1 MKKSILP
8 WVRKQYHSLA
18 LFGIFACVM
27 SLSACATV
35 PAGTSSANTA
45 LANERAAI
53 ADSCITAGNFGP
65 VLANMNQNGIF
76 TAATWLKIKD
86 TYVTLHPICHPVG
99 GVPNLTNYASV
110 SLTVANAVATL
121 AQYATTTHQISPATG
136 AL

>member
-1 MKKSILP
+1 MKRSILP
-8 WVRKQYHSLA
+8 WVRKQGRVLA
-18 LFGIFACVM
+18 FFGILAGVM

-45 LANERAAI
+45 LATERAAI

-99 GVPNLTNYASV
+99 GTPNLSNYATV
-110 SLTVANAVATL
+110 SLTVAQSVATL
-121 AQYATTTHQISPATG
+121 AQYATTTKQISSKTG